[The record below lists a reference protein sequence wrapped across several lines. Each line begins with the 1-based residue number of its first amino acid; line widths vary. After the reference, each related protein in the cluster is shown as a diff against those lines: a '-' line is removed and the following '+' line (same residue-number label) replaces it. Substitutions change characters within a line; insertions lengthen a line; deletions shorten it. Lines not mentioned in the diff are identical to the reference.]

1 MKKKDNGSYLL
12 QIRPKHLRLILLVVA
27 IALAGAVLEL
37 FNVSSWITTIVMLIM
52 VVIFIM
58 EVRRK

>member
-1 MKKKDNGSYLL
+1 MKKKDNGPYLL
-12 QIRPKHLRLILLVVA
+12 QIRPKHLRLMLLVVA
-27 IALAGAVLEL
+27 IALTGAVLEV

>member
-27 IALAGAVLEL
+27 IALAGAVLEV